1 MSILTR
7 INGAPVYT
15 SINEALEWGEYNGAQ
30 GYHVH
35 KHMSVTG
42 YMGGKTHSLIP
53 LKTRDLPIKIKTKS
67 GYSPIIGS
75 TVINI
80 ANGKRSS
87 TRVDADM
94 VFDRTGAPLL
104 LRDKDVV
111 ESIIND
117 TIIPQAPIANQ
128 PLGIVTPQPL
138 GIVAPQPNV
147 VVQSSSGGGG
157 GGYSGGGGY

>member
-15 SINEALEWGEYNGAQ
+15 SINEALEWGEYNRAQ
-30 GYHVH
+30 GYHIH
-35 KHMSVTG
+35 KHMGVTG
-42 YMGGKTHSLIP
+42 YMGGKNHSLIP
-53 LKTRDLPIKIKTKS
+53 LKTKDLPIKIKTKS
-67 GYSPIIGS
+67 GYGPIIGS
-75 TVINI
+75 TVITI

-147 VVQSSSGGGG
+147 VVQSSSGSSGGGGG
-157 GGYSGGGGY
+157 GGY

>member
-30 GYHVH
+30 GYHIH

-42 YMGGKTHSLIP
+42 YMGGKNHSLIP
-53 LKTRDLPIKIKTKS
+53 LKTRDLPIKIKQKP
-67 GYSPIIGS
+67 GYRPVIGS
-75 TVINI
+75 TVITI

-87 TRVDADM
+87 IRVDADTI
-94 VFDRTGAPLL
+94 FDRTGAPLL
-104 LRDKDVV
+104 FGDKDVV
-111 ESIIND
+111 ENIIND

-128 PLGIVTPQPL
+128 ALGIVTPQPN
-138 GIVAPQPNV
+138 I
-147 VVQSSSGGGG
+147 VVQSSSGGG